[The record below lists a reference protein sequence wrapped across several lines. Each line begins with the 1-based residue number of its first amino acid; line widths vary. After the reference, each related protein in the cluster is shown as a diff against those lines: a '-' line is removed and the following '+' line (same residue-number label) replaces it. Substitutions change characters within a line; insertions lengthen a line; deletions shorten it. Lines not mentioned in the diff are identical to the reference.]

1 MAIIRATVASALV
14 LTVACA
20 AALAPVQCLGQTAT
34 PATPPNLTP
43 PLPAKAT
50 KELPRDLLALIKQ
63 KKMPKLSPVLVRI
76 FKEEAELEVWKQDST
91 GRFQLLKTYPI
102 CRWSGDI
109 GPKEREGDRQTP
121 EGFYTITPELM
132 NPNSSY
138 YLAINTGFPNAF
150 DKANGRDGSFLMIHG
165 DCSSSG
171 CYAMTDE
178 QVGEIYSLARDAFL
192 GGRTTFQIQAYPFRM
207 TPANLARHRNSPH
220 MAFWQM
226 IKVGHD
232 HFETTH
238 LEPKVD
244 VCNRRYVFDAHAPPN
259 SQSPF
264 KFDPTGPCPPFV
276 VSPKTAKAA
285 LEKQRADEAEYARLI
300 EEDMPVAPV
309 YTGLDGGMND
319 AFHARFPYKV
329 ISFARAFPAAS
340 QLPQLPPAQYVDND
354 GSLGS
359 KMFGTPF

>member
-1 MAIIRATVASALV
+1 MIRATVAGTLV
-14 LTVACA
+14 LTAAFA
-20 AALAPVQCLGQTAT
+20 AALTPVQCQTAT
-34 PATPPNLTP
+34 PAAPP

-50 KELPRDLLALIKQ
+50 KELPSALLSLIKQ
-63 KKMPKLSPVLVRI
+63 KKIPKLSPVLVRI
-76 FKEEAELEVWKQDST
+76 FKEEAELEVWKQDAT

-150 DKANGRDGSFLMIHG
+150 DKANGRDG
-165 DCSSSG
+165 
-171 CYAMTDE
+171 
-178 QVGEIYSLARDAFL
+178 IYWLARDSFT
-192 GGRTTFQIQAYPFRM
+192 GGRTSFQIQAYPFRM
-207 TPANLARHRNSPH
+207 TPANLARHRTNPH

-226 IKVGHD
+226 IKVGYD

-244 VCNRRYVFDAHAPPN
+244 VCNRRYVFNAHAPPN
-259 SQSPF
+259 STSPF
-264 KFDPTGPCPPFV
+264 TFNPTGPCPAFV
-276 VSPKTAKAA
+276 VSPKIAKAA
-285 LEKQRADEAEYARLI
+285 AEKQRADEAEYARLI
-300 EEDMPVAPV
+300 EEDTPVASI

-319 AFHARFPYKV
+319 AFHARFPNKV
-329 ISFARAFPAAS
+329 ISFARAFPAAT
-340 QLPQLPPAQYVDND
+340 QLPQLPPAQFVGDN
-354 GSLGS
+354 GSLAS
-359 KMFGTPF
+359 KTFGAPF

>member
-1 MAIIRATVASALV
+1 MIRATVASALV
-14 LTVACA
+14 LTTALA
-20 AALAPVQCLGQTAT
+20 AAFTPVQCLGQTASLTT
-34 PATPPNLTP
+34 PANPAP

-63 KKMPKLSPVLVRI
+63 KKMPKLSPVLMRI
-76 FKEEAELEVWKQDST
+76 FKEEAELEVWKEDAT
-91 GRFQLLKTYPI
+91 GHFQLLKTYPI

-171 CYAMTDE
+171 CYAMTDQ
-178 QVGEIYSLARDAFL
+178 QVGEIYSLARDAFT
-192 GGRTTFQIQAYPFRM
+192 GGRKAFQIQAYPFRM
-207 TPANLARHRNSPH
+207 TPANLARHRTSPH
-220 MAFWQM
+220 LAFWKM
-226 IKVGHD
+226 IKVGYD

-244 VCNRRYVFDAHAPPN
+244 VCDRRYVFDAHATPN
-259 SQSPF
+259 S
-264 KFDPTGPCPPFV
+264 PTSAFNPTAPCPAFV
-276 VSPKTAKAA
+276 VSPKIAKAA
-285 LEKQRADEAEYARLI
+285 AEKERADAAEYARLV

-309 YTGLDGGMND
+309 YTGLDGGMNE
-319 AFHARFPYKV
+319 AFHARYPDKV

-340 QLPQLPPAQYVDND
+340 QLPQLPPALFVDND
-354 GSLGS
+354 GSLAHR
-359 KMFGTPF
+359 MFGASF